1 MLNVFRVDYIRTAR
15 AKGRRKHLVLLRH
28 ALRNA
33 LLPVITLMG
42 IIVSGLL
49 SGAAVTESVFAW
61 PGMGRLVLQAALNR
75 DFPIIEVGVM
85 FMAAVF
91 SAVTLVVDLTYRFID
106 PRIRYD

>member
-1 MLNVFRVDYIRTAR
+1 
-15 AKGRRKHLVLLRH
+15 
-28 ALRNA
+28 
-33 LLPVITLMG
+33 
-42 IIVSGLL
+42 
-49 SGAAVTESVFAW
+49 
-61 PGMGRLVLQAALNR
+61 MGRLVLQAALNR